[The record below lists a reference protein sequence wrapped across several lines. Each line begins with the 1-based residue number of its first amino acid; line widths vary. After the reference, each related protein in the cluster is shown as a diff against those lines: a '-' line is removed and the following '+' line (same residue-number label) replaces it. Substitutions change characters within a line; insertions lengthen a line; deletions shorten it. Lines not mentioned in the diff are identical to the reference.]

1 MTPSPKPDAKF
12 EHLLEYLR
20 QNRGFDFTGY
30 KRPSLVRRVAKRM
43 EMVNVENFADYV
55 DYLEVHPEEFAVLF
69 NTILINVTSF
79 FRDPLAWKFL
89 AESIVPRIMSGKG
102 PDEPIRIWS
111 AGCASGEEAYSI
123 AMIMAEKLGKKD
135 FRQRVKIYA
144 TDADEQALAVARQA
158 TYTAKEIQP
167 VPEELR
173 EKYLDTAGARY
184 SFNIDVRRSVI
195 FGRHDLMQDAPMSR
209 LDLLVCR
216 NTLMY
221 FNAEAQGR
229 ILGRFNYALNPNG
242 FLFLG
247 KAEMLLIHSS
257 LFSPVDLNYRVFSKI
272 SQTGVRDRLL
282 VFAPNN
288 GADSD
293 NNVDRQAGLR
303 DMAFE
308 TAETAQVVV
317 DTDGSLLLANHEA
330 RQLFSIEQKDIGRP
344 FHDLELS
351 YRPIELRS
359 LMQQVLLERKVVT
372 VAQIERRFK
381 NEVSRYLDVHVA
393 PLQDNG
399 TAIGVCITFFDV
411 TKFQKLEEEIQRAR
425 QDAETVNEE
434 LEAANEE
441 LQSTNEELETTN
453 EELQS
458 TNEELETTNEELQ
471 STNEELET
479 MNEELQS
486 TNEELNTMNDELRQR
501 TDELNKSNAFLGS
514 ILSSLRGGVVVVDR
528 NVNVLIWNSKAE
540 DLWGLRSDEVKGQ
553 SLLNLE
559 IGLPVG
565 QLRSPVRTCIAEET
579 DHQELILDAV
589 NRRGRSFKCR
599 VTISP
604 FKGLQGERQGAIIMM
619 EEMRM

>member
-1 MTPSPKPDAKF
+1 
-12 EHLLEYLR
+12 
-20 QNRGFDFTGY
+20 
-30 KRPSLVRRVAKRM
+30 
-43 EMVNVENFADYV
+43 
-55 DYLEVHPEEFAVLF
+55 
-69 NTILINVTSF
+69 
-79 FRDPLAWKFL
+79 
-89 AESIVPRIMSGKG
+89 
-102 PDEPIRIWS
+102 
-111 AGCASGEEAYSI
+111 
-123 AMIMAEKLGKKD
+123 
-135 FRQRVKIYA
+135 
-144 TDADEQALAVARQA
+144 
-158 TYTAKEIQP
+158 
-167 VPEELR
+167 
-173 EKYLDTAGARY
+173 
-184 SFNIDVRRSVI
+184 
-195 FGRHDLMQDAPMSR
+195 
-209 LDLLVCR
+209 
-216 NTLMY
+216 
-221 FNAEAQGR
+221 
-229 ILGRFNYALNPNG
+229 
-242 FLFLG
+242 
-247 KAEMLLIHSS
+247 
-257 LFSPVDLNYRVFSKI
+257 
-272 SQTGVRDRLL
+272 VRDRLL

-293 NNVDRQAGLR
+293 NNVDRQARLR
-303 DMAFE
+303 DMAFD
-308 TAETAQVVV
+308 TADTAQVVV
-317 DTDGSLLLANHEA
+317 DTNGSLLLANQEA
-330 RQLFSIEQKDIGRP
+330 RQLFSIEQRDIGRP

-359 LMQQVLLERKVVT
+359 LIQQALLERKVVT

-381 NEVSRYLDVHVA
+381 NEVSRYLDVHVT

-486 TNEELNTMNDELRQR
+486 TNEELHTMNDELRQR
-501 TDELNKSNAFLGS
+501 TDELNKSNAFLES

-528 NVNVLIWNSKAE
+528 NVNVLIWNYKAE
-540 DLWGLRSDEVKGQ
+540 DMWGLRSDEVKGQ

-565 QLRSPVRTCIAEET
+565 KLKGPLRTCMAEET
-579 DHQELILDAV
+579 DQQELILDAV

-599 VTISP
+599 VSISP

-619 EEMRM
+619 EEMGM